1 MMSYTQEDL
10 KKKIMELYPDIDA
23 CGLSMSLGFDEIKN
37 AWIITF
43 EKGNHNRH
51 AFLDKKDADSCLEGN
66 QCIYLG
72 VLIAQ
77 YAKDIEA
84 EIACKI

>member
-1 MMSYTQEDL
+1 MSYTKEDL
-10 KKKIMELYPDIDA
+10 KKKILELYPDIEA
-23 CGLSMSLGFDEIKN
+23 CGLSLGMKFDETKD
-37 AWIITF
+37 AWVLTF
-43 EKGNHNRH
+43 EKDIHNRH
-51 AFLDKKDADSCLEGN
+51 AFLDKKDADACMDGN

-77 YAKDIEA
+77 YTKDIEA